1 MQHKQNKFVKK
12 VLLNKL
18 RSQRWRNIILCLSF
32 VVVFCTVFALIHPAI
47 TLDDNT
53 QVHVHNDDCYTSKG
67 EFICKVEDE
76 TSEQA
81 AADRTETESN
91 STQIDNDTT
100 VVTNYSDSIDESS
113 LVHPDNAYSLQQENI
128 VSVKLTYKE
137 NGKDTEITNGTV
149 SKPDSKYLKV
159 SVSFKDISAID
170 LKTKYN
176 RTITYELPAFFRS
189 VNQTS
194 RDILNENN
202 QKIGTIQIIDHK
214 AVITYDEDFLDG
226 FSDGIFLSGDFFVEG
241 EIKLEQLNSNNGQ
254 VNFETP
260 NGNIILDYGIDY
272 MEQYGNVSVN
282 KQCSKPNQNSD
293 YLRYTITV
301 TADKDGCDNVY
312 VVDQFT
318 SNNDLVSY
326 VEISETETILNT
338 AENGYQPFESANSSS
353 GKIQLV
359 NDQLIWTI
367 GNLGSN
373 ETRTLT
379 YYVKI
384 NDQGKLSTNNNQTI
398 INTASAHTKGS
409 ENHIY
414 DKGSANAEFT
424 PYTKYTMSKNVVK
437 QNNTDFIKDTDGNYI
452 IQYRLNF
459 SLNNNSNYPFK
470 KFTFAD
476 YLNYGDAFSTDRKML
491 SYVSYER
498 SSIAIYR
505 TSDNA
510 LLSSND
516 YVVTWSKDNKSY
528 KENWS
533 SEDGNPTGFEVTL
546 NNPVNP
552 GESYYVTYQLIVK
565 PEVYAVMQANSVSIN
580 NRYLIFAEN
589 VNGSNMINRVYS
601 KLALN
606 EYKWLEKSM
615 DQNAVAED
623 QSITMNEPRYVYQNG
638 ILVQDDKDTQF
649 TVSAGSYKY
658 TVIANQTLGQWDVTD
673 STMTDT
679 LQPEQMRYVGYLKVT
694 EFDPI
699 SKKDIDCRWV
709 KIDGNSS
716 FAFQLSQIGW
726 KNNNDAYRFEYY
738 AYPSGLDTVNQIKVN
753 NTFSMNQAKRNNTI
767 FQFDRLNVSHESTL
781 NGFYNLNIQK
791 KAWYYEL
798 PVENAS
804 TWKNGKH
811 YWVIEIQGSAIRDG
825 MQIKDQISSDNGIVD
840 SYLHSDSLVGIYQGN
855 LLFDQYNH
863 IEELNQAGLVN
874 QKDLFTSQFENN
886 KNYKN
891 QDCFS
896 ELILTAKQNI
906 QLGENN
912 NLYIV
917 ICTEPA
923 SIPSQYRAVST
934 YKNEVYL
941 KDFNETT
948 FEKQADASQELY
960 GGGDI
965 LKELGQTF
973 EYDGSTITNILPGA
987 DNGNT
992 SKICT
997 ELLPSNGVFAS
1008 WAFKVNY
1015 AGQMRGDY
1023 RILEDI
1029 PSGMELSYIR
1039 IKWHGG
1045 KTAQIQS
1052 KKIDG
1057 LDGWTSY
1064 TNTTTNDNRES
1075 QTTTYYVKGNQ
1086 ALIQLGTFIDGHER
1100 DNYSVDVQVVC
1111 RVNDP
1116 DVLLGGKSKTF
1127 ENKVTLQTSDVSEN
1141 LVSATSNATVNKNSL
1156 DKEHVTDRQKIN
1168 YSITVNPLSQKL
1180 PTNIQDDQ
1188 HLTIVDKIGSNL
1200 ELNADSIIAK
1210 DKDGNPV
1217 SITKSFDAQTNTLE
1231 ITVPNEMKVLIYY
1244 SVNVKTGPSIPVTL
1258 TNNVYWKNYSHSSGK
1273 NDVIENYTYT
1283 LNAGGT
1289 TTSTEKPKLT
1299 VEKWDQDTMQPLANV
1314 KFEVQQCELDENE
1327 IKTNSSAKT
1336 DTTSEDGT
1344 LLFSGMEFNTI
1355 YKVTETSVPDG
1366 YMKDTDAHYIM
1377 CVNER
1382 ANNYSEAYIQS
1393 CEQNGNIKIVYD
1405 IPSFKLQIYN
1415 AQKGIIVQKAFVNDA
1430 AGTSH
1435 LPMSGTYW
1443 FALYDNPEGTG
1454 QPLEKVSITYQP
1466 NDTDVKSAK
1475 FKNNDLL
1482 NTYYVFELDQNGNPI
1497 VTSDQEVSINHL
1509 LYCVEYKNGESY
1521 TNAAKVGETVTVTNY
1536 SRYKKLPSTGGNGTG
1551 RYMIAGS
1558 ICILLAG
1565 MLMILLASKQTKD

>member
-1 MQHKQNKFVKK
+1 M
-12 VLLNKL
+12 
-18 RSQRWRNIILCLSF
+18 
-32 VVVFCTVFALIHPAI
+32 
-47 TLDDNT
+47 
-53 QVHVHNDDCYTSKG
+53 
-67 EFICKVEDE
+67 
-76 TSEQA
+76 
-81 AADRTETESN
+81 
-91 STQIDNDTT
+91 
-100 VVTNYSDSIDESS
+100 
-113 LVHPDNAYSLQQENI
+113 
-128 VSVKLTYKE
+128 
-137 NGKDTEITNGTV
+137 
-149 SKPDSKYLKV
+149 
-159 SVSFKDISAID
+159 
-170 LKTKYN
+170 
-176 RTITYELPAFFRS
+176 
-189 VNQTS
+189 
-194 RDILNENN
+194 
-202 QKIGTIQIIDHK
+202 
-214 AVITYDEDFLDG
+214 
-226 FSDGIFLSGDFFVEG
+226 
-241 EIKLEQLNSNNGQ
+241 
-254 VNFETP
+254 
-260 NGNIILDYGIDY
+260 
-272 MEQYGNVSVN
+272 
-282 KQCSKPNQNSD
+282 
-293 YLRYTITV
+293 
-301 TADKDGCDNVY
+301 
-312 VVDQFT
+312 
-318 SNNDLVSY
+318 
-326 VEISETETILNT
+326 
-338 AENGYQPFESANSSS
+338 
-353 GKIQLV
+353 
-359 NDQLIWTI
+359 
-367 GNLGSN
+367 
-373 ETRTLT
+373 
-379 YYVKI
+379 
-384 NDQGKLSTNNNQTI
+384 
-398 INTASAHTKGS
+398 
-409 ENHIY
+409 
-414 DKGSANAEFT
+414 
-424 PYTKYTMSKNVVK
+424 
-437 QNNTDFIKDTDGNYI
+437 
-452 IQYRLNF
+452 
-459 SLNNNSNYPFK
+459 
-470 KFTFAD
+470 
-476 YLNYGDAFSTDRKML
+476 
-491 SYVSYER
+491 
-498 SSIAIYR
+498 
-505 TSDNA
+505 
-510 LLSSND
+510 
-516 YVVTWSKDNKSY
+516 
-528 KENWS
+528 
-533 SEDGNPTGFEVTL
+533 
-546 NNPVNP
+546 
-552 GESYYVTYQLIVK
+552 
-565 PEVYAVMQANSVSIN
+565 
-580 NRYLIFAEN
+580 
-589 VNGSNMINRVYS
+589 
-601 KLALN
+601 
-606 EYKWLEKSM
+606 
-615 DQNAVAED
+615 
-623 QSITMNEPRYVYQNG
+623 
-638 ILVQDDKDTQF
+638 
-649 TVSAGSYKY
+649 
-658 TVIANQTLGQWDVTD
+658 
-673 STMTDT
+673 
-679 LQPEQMRYVGYLKVT
+679 
-694 EFDPI
+694 
-699 SKKDIDCRWV
+699 
-709 KIDGNSS
+709 
-716 FAFQLSQIGW
+716 
-726 KNNNDAYRFEYY
+726 
-738 AYPSGLDTVNQIKVN
+738 
-753 NTFSMNQAKRNNTI
+753 
-767 FQFDRLNVSHESTL
+767 
-781 NGFYNLNIQK
+781 
-791 KAWYYEL
+791 
-798 PVENAS
+798 
-804 TWKNGKH
+804 
-811 YWVIEIQGSAIRDG
+811 
-825 MQIKDQISSDNGIVD
+825 
-840 SYLHSDSLVGIYQGN
+840 
-855 LLFDQYNH
+855 
-863 IEELNQAGLVN
+863 
-874 QKDLFTSQFENN
+874 
-886 KNYKN
+886 
-891 QDCFS
+891 
-896 ELILTAKQNI
+896 
-906 QLGENN
+906 
-912 NLYIV
+912 

-973 EYDGSTITNILPGA
+973 EYDGSTITNILPGS

-1023 RILEDI
+1023 RILEEI

-1045 KTAQIQS
+1045 KSAQIQS

-1086 ALIQLGTFIDGHER
+1086 ALIQLGAFIDGHER

-1127 ENKVTLQTSDVSEN
+1127 ENKVTLQTADGSEN

-1336 DTTSEDGT
+1336 DTTSKDGT
-1344 LLFSGMEFNTI
+1344 LLFSGMEYNTI

-1382 ANNYSEAYIQS
+1382 AKNYSVAYIQA
-1393 CEQNGNIKIVYD
+1393 CEKNGNIKIVYD

-1475 FKNNDLL
+1475 FKNYDLL
-1482 NTYYVFELDQNGNPI
+1482 NTYYLFELDQNGNPI